1 MLALPDRPSSLWH
14 TGLQPTYAPWD
25 PDTVGHVDVAVI
37 GAGLVGLTTAALL
50 AERGVRVAVLEARH
64 VGAGTTGHT
73 TAKVSVLQ
81 GARYH
86 RLEELHGR
94 DRTARYA
101 EANGAALEWIAERLA
116 RAGVPV
122 DRRDAVTYTTQASS
136 TEQLTREAEA
146 LCRAGVAA
154 HLRTESDLP
163 YPVAAE
169 VRVPDQVQIDPVP
182 YLHRLA
188 EEVVAGGGSVHED
201 SRVVSLSPGSPCRLT
216 VCPGSPSRLDST
228 RGELTAD
235 RVVVATLLPVFDRG
249 LYFARAEP
257 QRSYAL
263 ALDVAGP
270 LPPGMYLSTDSP
282 TRSLRTAPG
291 PDGEYLLV
299 GGNGHKTGHD
309 HPTTPHLQDLL
320 AWAVRHFEVR
330 GVAHRWSAQDYQ
342 TVDLLPYVGS
352 AQPTGDRVLTATGFA
367 KWGMTNGTAAAHVL
381 AAVLTGSESPWADV
395 YSPTRRHPLPSVG
408 PFAKHNA
415 EAALRMV
422 VDWAR
427 PRPST
432 AEPPAEGE
440 GRLVRC
446 GIRPCGV
453 SRTDGVERTVS
464 AVCTHLGGVVRWND
478 AERSWDCPLHG
489 SRFAPGGGVLQ
500 APATTPLPT
509 VDTAEDGPRP
519 AAIVTAEN
527 VRALLDSDL
536 PGATL
541 VVVEGTA
548 RVIAEADA
556 DEGVVVVADR
566 DELRRTANL
575 HLDDPS
581 DDALREVAER
591 LDAAVTHLGG

>member
-1 MLALPDRPSSLWH
+1 MLALPARPGSLWH
-14 TGLQPTYAPWD
+14 TGLQPTYDPWD
-25 PDTVGHVDVAVI
+25 PGTVDHVDVAVV
-37 GAGLVGLTTAALL
+37 GAGIVGLTTAALL

-73 TAKVSVLQ
+73 TAKVSVLH

-86 RLEELHGR
+86 RLEELHGPE
-94 DRTARYA
+94 RTARYA

-136 TEQLTREAEA
+136 VEQLTREAEA
-146 LCRAGVAA
+146 LRGAGVTA

-188 EEVVAGGGSVHED
+188 AEVIAGGGTVHAG
-201 SRVVSLSPGSPCRLT
+201 SRVLSCTPGSPCRLT
-216 VCPGSPSRLDST
+216 T
-228 RGELTAD
+228 ERGELTAD

-270 LPPGMYLSTDSP
+270 LPPAMYLSVDSP

-320 AWAVRHFEVR
+320 AWAVRHFDVR
-330 GVAHRWSAQDYQ
+330 EVAHRWSAQDYQ

-381 AAVLTGSESPWADV
+381 ADQLTGSENPWADV
-395 YSPTRRHPLPSVG
+395 YAPTRRHPLPSVG

-427 PRPST
+427 PRPS
-432 AEPPAEGE
+432 AEEPVAEGE
-440 GRLVRC
+440 GRVVRR

-464 AVCTHLGGVVRWND
+464 AVCTHLGGVVQWND

-489 SRFAPGGGVLQ
+489 SRFAPDGDVLG
-500 APATTPLPT
+500 APAATPLPT
-509 VDTAEDGPRP
+509 VDTGEDGTRP
-519 AAIVTAEN
+519 MAIVTAAS
-527 VRALLDSDL
+527 VRELLDSDT

-541 VVVEGTA
+541 VVVAGAVRVVAESDVEEGFL
-548 RVIAEADA
+548 
-556 DEGVVVVADR
+556 VVADR
-566 DELRRTANL
+566 DQLRQTAGL
-575 HLDDPS
+575 DLDDPS
-581 DDALREVAER
+581 DDALRELAAR